1 MSLTTDVRL
10 AGKVA
15 AVCGAAALLLAASA
29 CGSNNKGGN
38 ADVNG
43 QSYGQGGPQT
53 RQQGGVGTQFPGANG
68 KVAAVADHTAQVQ
81 GMNGQVAV
89 TWTGTT
95 TFTKDVNAALAD
107 VNVGECVLVGSDDQD
122 ASSAGSATKVTATSV
137 RITPKTNGSCSAGVR
152 GPSGQDGGPGGSQ
165 GGSQGDG
172 PQLNGTPPEGAP
184 SGGQRPQMRGFGGAV
199 GEVTAVSA
207 SGFTVAAVTPGSDAK
222 TTVTVTVDGDT
233 TYVTTAKGAAS
244 DVKVGVCVAA
254 NGRTDD
260 TGAVTAETIAV
271 SSPQDGQCGG
281 AMRFT
286 APDGANSSQES

>member
-10 AGKVA
+10 ARKVA
-15 AVCGAAALLLAASA
+15 AVCGAAALLLAVSA

-38 ADVNG
+38 GDANG

-53 RQQGGVGTQFPGANG
+53 QQQGGDGTRFPGANG
-68 KVAAVADHTAQVQ
+68 KVAAVADDTAQVQ

-95 TFTKDVNAALAD
+95 TFTKDVSAALAD
-107 VNVGECVLVGSDDQD
+107 VKVGECVLVGSDDQD
-122 ASSAGSATKVTATSV
+122 ASSTTPATKVTATSV
-137 RITPKTNGSCSAGVR
+137 RITPKTNGSCGV
-152 GPSGQDGGPGGSQ
+152 GLGGPGGP
-165 GGSQGDG
+165 GGAQGDG

-199 GEVTAVSA
+199 GEVTAATA
-207 SGFTVAAVTPGSDAK
+207 SGFTVAAMTPGSDAK

-254 NGRTDD
+254 NGTTDD
-260 TGAVTAETIAV
+260 TGAVTATTIAV
-271 SSPQDGQCGG
+271 SPPQDGQCGG
-281 AMRFT
+281 VMRFT
-286 APDGANSSQES
+286 SPDGANSSQES